1 MTFGRQLKTLRAA
14 RGLTQKELAELAS
27 TSHVFVSHI
36 ERGNLLPSPDL
47 KRRLRE
53 ALRWGI
59 YEDRAFEILE
69 CEAEKESA

>member
-14 RGLTQKELAELAS
+14 RGLTQKGLAELAS
-27 TSHVFVSHI
+27 TSHVFISLI
-36 ERGNLLPSPDL
+36 ERGRLLPSPDL
-47 KRRLRE
+47 ERRLRE

-69 CEAEKESA
+69 CEAEPA